1 VVRVLVLC
9 LLFLG
14 SFAHAD
20 RRAPPKPASVVGRV
34 VGIEIMGET
43 VIVTVAAGKDQGI
56 TLRGHARFREGKTTK
71 PLAGG
76 EAVVIRVDRATTV
89 LKTSLPAAQ
98 VRANRFVQFDP

>member
-1 VVRVLVLC
+1 VRFLLVC
-9 LLFLG
+9 ILFLG

-20 RRAPPKPASVVGRV
+20 RRVARPASVVGRV
-34 VGIEIMGET
+34 VGIEIMGES

-71 PLAGG
+71 LLAGG
-76 EAVVIRVDRATTV
+76 EVMIIRVDRATTV
-89 LKTSLPAAQ
+89 VKTSLPAAQ